1 MLEYDILCRWYV
13 HVSSLKHRINNDNTM
28 KYHLIKKK
36 RDNMKN
42 KSYKSGISIRCDER
56 MGNMIDELQEKLF
69 LNTTSVMRLA
79 LANLY
84 EKEIG
89 RLSNNNEGD

>member
-1 MLEYDILCRWYV
+1 MTYYIDGIYRRGRLSYNI
-13 HVSSLKHRINNDNTM
+13 KINTTP
-28 KYHLIKKK
+28 KYHLIKIKC
-36 RDNMKN
+36 DNMKN

-56 MGNMIDELQEKLF
+56 MSTMIDELQEKLF
-69 LNTTSVMRLA
+69 LNTTSVVRLA

-89 RLSNNNEGD
+89 RISNNNDGD

>member
-1 MLEYDILCRWYV
+1 ME
-13 HVSSLKHRINNDNTM
+13 
-28 KYHLIKKK
+28 YHLIKIK

-56 MGNMIDELQEKLF
+56 MSTMIDELQGKLF

>member
-1 MLEYDILCRWYV
+1 MNKISYN
-13 HVSSLKHRINNDNTM
+13 SS
-28 KYHLIKKK
+28 
-36 RDNMKN
+36 
-42 KSYKSGISIRCDER
+42 ISIRCDER
-56 MGNMIDELQEKLF
+56 MSNMIDELQEKLF

-89 RLSNNNEGD
+89 KKPNNNESD